1 MLQTI
6 EFKFSYCTL
15 QVLNDFYS
23 SSDKAGI
30 PPHQCHLTTDLW
42 QWTCEEKK

>member
-1 MLQTI
+1 MLRPKLLPTI

-15 QVLNDFYS
+15 QALNDFYS

-30 PPHQCHLTTDLW
+30 LPNQCHLTTDL
-42 QWTCEEKK
+42 